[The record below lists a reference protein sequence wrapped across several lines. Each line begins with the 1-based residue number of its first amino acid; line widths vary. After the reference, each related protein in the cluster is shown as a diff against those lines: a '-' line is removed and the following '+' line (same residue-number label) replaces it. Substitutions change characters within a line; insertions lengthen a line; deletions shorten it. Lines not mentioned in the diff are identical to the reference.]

1 MKNKPFIGQFSG
13 FLYIGEEK
21 AEFNKKK
28 LVSYYAKPYCSN
40 TSVKVA
46 NCIEFKDGKLTIR
59 DVKSPNG
66 EKYDCI
72 WEQDDIES
80 VLDKLGKTAAYYI
93 EKISCNT
100 IKNLVIPAKCKGISK
115 NAFEDCEYLCNLIC
129 FGNEMPELSNSY
141 IRAVQADQY
150 VNDGFDIDNGVELLY
165 DYSSEEMY
173 WSSRKIFGVYVKKEC
188 KILTHDDV
196 ANNKWVFIWNRN
208 VKIQPGAIK
217 KDATILGFQGSTA
230 EQYAKENGNK
240 FQTLDTTTYNPNAL
254 LGVKIE
260 NGTLITKGETYLRL
274 NGLSQTQLEK
284 IEPNEKLV
292 AAHEPDK
299 MNAMRVVFRSADTGE
314 FRGVM
319 ANRAAFTAAY
329 LMSQGYLSFE
339 NILTEKNGYLTADI
353 LWREPVTEQIERS
366 LHFLEI
372 TQNCPK
378 DFWNR
383 FHNEREYIQYILPF
397 DLLREMK
404 RDGNK
409 LMTNSI
415 ISLFETGN
423 RLSFAA
429 EEIIWGSLS
438 SGTVL
443 TPLTY
448 TDDGYYAFE
457 DTSYKLSAE
466 PKSGELSCYKDGKP
480 IKTTPNE
487 EKFAK
492 ICIDHYRQIYN
503 LPPIFENQY
512 GGNENGTV

>member
-1 MKNKPFIGQFSG
+1 
-13 FLYIGEEK
+13 
-21 AEFNKKK
+21 
-28 LVSYYAKPYCSN
+28 
-40 TSVKVA
+40 
-46 NCIEFKDGKLTIR
+46 
-59 DVKSPNG
+59 
-66 EKYDCI
+66 
-72 WEQDDIES
+72 
-80 VLDKLGKTAAYYI
+80 
-93 EKISCNT
+93 
-100 IKNLVIPAKCKGISK
+100 
-115 NAFEDCEYLCNLIC
+115 
-129 FGNEMPELSNSY
+129 MPELSNND
-141 IRAVQADQY
+141 IRAVQAGQY
-150 VNDGFDIDNGVELLY
+150 VNDGFDGDDGVELLY

-173 WSSRKIFGVYVKKEC
+173 WSSRKIFGVYVSKEC

-196 ANNKWVFIWNRN
+196 ADNKWVFIWNRN

-240 FQTLDTTTYNPNAL
+240 FQTLDTTTYNPNAFF
-254 LGVKIE
+254 GIKIE
-260 NGTLITKGETYLRL
+260 NGTLIAKGETYLRL

-299 MNAMRVVFRSADTGE
+299 MNSMRVVFRSSDTGE

-353 LWREPVTEQIERS
+353 LWREPVTEQIERA

-372 TQNCPK
+372 TRNCPK

-423 RLSFAA
+423 RLSYAA
-429 EEIIWGSLS
+429 EEIIRISLS

-443 TPLTY
+443 TPLIY
-448 TDDGYYAFE
+448 TDGEYYAFE
-457 DTSYKLSAE
+457 NTPYILSVE
-466 PKSGELSCYKDGKP
+466 SKNMELSCYEDGKLM
-480 IKTTPNE
+480 KMTPDE

-492 ICIDHYRQIYN
+492 NCINHYRQIYN
-503 LPPIFENQY
+503 LPPIFENYY
-512 GGNENGTV
+512 GGDENGTV